1 MLFAVMIIIGGVTY
15 TLVLNLEHVAQS
27 TNDCYNV
34 LKKQVLKPMKKDT
47 AKAWKDRAKKYEV
60 FKPLS
65 TNTKPSEWW
74 VLLYSILWSFNGLFR
89 KILLVIFL
97 VILWAYNSLRGLRHK
112 PKDSDNT
119 KRAVKVASDTEDDD
133 WIKTFPKYQNEAEIP
148 ISQPPNPIN
157 EKISTPTEKAPNL
170 TESPSA
176 GGREAVALE

>member
-74 VLLYSILWSFNGLFR
+74 VLWYIVFWPFNALKTQVQKAWNR
-89 KILLVIFL
+89 
-97 VILWAYNSLRGLRHK
+97 LRHT
-112 PKDSDNT
+112 PNPSANT
-119 KRAVKVASDTEDDD
+119 TPDKKKTSPSANED
-133 WIKTFPKYQNEAEIP
+133 WIENFPKIAHEAEIP
-148 ISQPPNPIN
+148 VQASQDHIDENN
-157 EKISTPTEKAPNL
+157 NTAPL
-170 TESPSA
+170 IIEVKWVPA
-176 GGREAVALE
+176 